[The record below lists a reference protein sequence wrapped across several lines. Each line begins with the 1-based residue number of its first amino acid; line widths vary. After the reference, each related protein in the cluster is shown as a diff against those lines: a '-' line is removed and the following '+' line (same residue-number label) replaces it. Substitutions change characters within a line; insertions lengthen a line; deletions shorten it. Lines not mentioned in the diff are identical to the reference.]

1 MRGSRFSRL
10 EPLDGDRDN
19 ANENNADGDQEE
31 ILLDHFPSPQPVSGD
46 KEEGNPN
53 DSTEDVVQP
62 EFQEV
67 HFADP
72 RYERCEG
79 SNDGDEP
86 GKDDGF
92 GAVTLVERLRA
103 EEMIPIEP
111 SRSVAPE
118 NPRAKLVAC
127 PIVNRISHD
136 CCDGQQG
143 NHDPELQGAIGDGA
157 QRTHREQE
165 GVSGQERKDH
175 QACFAE
181 NDRKEDHVQ
190 PLSPDRLHQFA
201 EVAVHMK
208 DPFEELAHGFSWL
221 FRAS

>member
-1 MRGSRFSRL
+1 MAIGITLTRIMPMVTRKKFFWITSQVPSQYPATRKRVTQTIPPRMLYNQNFKKF
-10 EPLDGDRDN
+10 
-19 ANENNADGDQEE
+19 
-31 ILLDHFPSPQPVSGD
+31 ILPIPAT
-46 KEEGNPN
+46 N
-53 DSTEDVVQP
+53 
-62 EFQEV
+62 
-67 HFADP
+67 
-72 RYERCEG
+72 
-79 SNDGDEP
+79 
-86 GKDDGF
+86 
-92 GAVTLVERLRA
+92 GAKVRTMGMNLARMMVL

-118 NPRAKLVAC
+118 NPRANLVAY

-143 NHDPELQGAIGDGA
+143 NHDPELEGAIGDGA